1 MIKVTNTRYEEGLT
15 LVLVYPIW
23 SCGMSGVG
31 MGLRG
36 GSKQINRSDM
46 ITDEDDADNVI
57 KVTNTRYE
65 EELTLVIV

>member
-1 MIKVTNTRYEEGLT
+1 
-15 LVLVYPIW
+15 
-23 SCGMSGVG
+23 

-46 ITDEDDADNVI
+46 ITDEDDADNVV

-65 EELTLVIV
+65 EGLTLVIV